1 MDNVALR
8 RNIDNIAEIVTNVNN
23 VILNDFCL
31 ETDQWKILAESFC
44 KKDKKLRRLEM
55 FQLLGIS
62 EENILEIGIC
72 LKWTQEVRITSSG
85 SLGNIYDVSIV
96 KSLYSDRRIMAST
109 RRNIILRERKTVG
122 VV

>member
-31 ETDQWKILAESFC
+31 ETDQWKILAEAFSNNG
-44 KKDKKLRRLEM
+44 KKLRRLEL

-62 EENILEIGIC
+62 EENIPEIGIC
-72 LKWTQEVRITSSG
+72 LKWTQEVRITSSE
-85 SLGNIYDVSIV
+85 SLGNIHG
-96 KSLYSDRRIMAST
+96 
-109 RRNIILRERKTVG
+109 N
-122 VV
+122 

>member
-8 RNIDNIAEIVTNVNN
+8 RNIDNIAEIVTNVDN

-31 ETDQWKILAESFC
+31 ETDQWKILAEAFSNNG
-44 KKDKKLRRLEM
+44 KKLRRLEL

-62 EENILEIGIC
+62 VENIPEIGSC

-85 SLGNIYDVSIV
+85 SLGNIHGDEIV
-96 KSLYSDRRIMAST
+96 YCQVTMF
-109 RRNIILRERKTVG
+109 
-122 VV
+122 